1 MGGNCGGCPIGI
13 DDNDD
18 EGEEVDGFEKAEC
31 GGFLVLSF
39 GRILSTPGNFCIIL
53 LIDMLIK
60 GTFVLS
66 FCDAMVDVVEETLL
80 ESGD

>member
-1 MGGNCGGCPIGI
+1 MEDFWYC
-13 DDNDD
+13 
-18 EGEEVDGFEKAEC
+18 
-31 GGFLVLSF
+31 LSVEYS
-39 GRILSTPGNFCIIL
+39 LPGSFCIIL